1 MFESSLRPL
10 LLVTAGAVVGGL
22 IAWGIMNR
30 SEQAR
35 SAAPEAT
42 PALTDQRVVTPPA
55 QKQDSEAL
63 EPSETVSPSAE
74 TANAQPTASPAP
86 SANTTVAESN
96 GLPLGVKPNT
106 TNMEIYKRLPG
117 AQPPLIDYD
126 GRNLGPEAIQMLE
139 SPRETLPFP
148 GANPNVSITPM
159 PFPQTAEEANQQ
171 AKIFALPSPS
181 PSAQ

>member
-1 MFESSLRPL
+1 M
-10 LLVTAGAVVGGL
+10 GGL
-22 IAWGIMNR
+22 VAWGLMNR
-30 SEQAR
+30 GQQAQ
-35 SAAPEAT
+35 EAT
-42 PALTDQRVVTPPA
+42 LTAQRVATPPA
-55 QKQDSEAL
+55 QTQN
-63 EPSETVSPSAE
+63 SETPDSSAIVSPSAE
-74 TANAQPTASPAP
+74 TASAQPSASPAP
-86 SANTTVAESN
+86 SANTADTQSN

-126 GRNLGPEAIQMLE
+126 GRNLGPEALQMLE
-139 SPRETLPFP
+139 TPRETLPFP

-171 AKIFALPSPS
+171 AKVFALPSPS

>member
-1 MFESSLRPL
+1 M
-10 LLVTAGAVVGGL
+10 GGL
-22 IAWGIMNR
+22 VAWGLMNR
-30 SEQAR
+30 GQQAR
-35 SAAPEAT
+35 SAVAEAT

-55 QKQDSEAL
+55 QRENNEAL
-63 EPSETVSPSAE
+63 DSSETVSPLAE
-74 TANAQPTASPAP
+74 TANTQPSASPAP
-86 SANTTVAESN
+86 SAKTTVTQSN

-117 AQPPLIDYD
+117 AQPPLINYD

-148 GANPNVSITPM
+148 GANPNVSVTPM
-159 PFPQTAEEANQQ
+159 PFPQTPEEANEQ
-171 AKIFALPSPS
+171 AKVFALPSPS